1 MFSEE
6 EVSGGLVN
14 LAQEENQLLE
24 EKKRLLIAMEELEN
38 RLTFEIKKRKSTI
51 DSLKAD
57 ISELRASC
65 EELANVL
72 GIPVLK

>member
-14 LAQEENQLLE
+14 LAQEENELLE
-24 EKKRLLIAMEELEN
+24 EKKRLLVAMEELES

-51 DSLKAD
+51 DSLRAD